1 MSTKDNKD
9 SKKPRKQD
17 YLIDK
22 SADHAPGQV
31 GDEER
36 VFEEFLRERGLKFTR
51 ARKELLR
58 KVFAMHDHFTA
69 DQLLDRLKASGV
81 RASKATVYRTLAVM
95 AESGLLMAH
104 DFGEGALYYEHT
116 HGHGHHDHLFC
127 LNCKAIIEFLDADL
141 EAQQERIVRGLGFR
155 MFTHSLKIYG
165 ICDACNKRGD
175 VSPKVA
181 SLLQGTS
188 TRP

>member
-1 MSTKDNKD
+1 MNAKDPQV
-9 SKKPRKQD
+9 SKRANEKS

-22 SADHAPGQV
+22 SADHAPGAV

-36 VFEEFLRERGLKFTR
+36 VFEAFLRERGLKFTR
-51 ARKELLR
+51 ARKDLLR

-95 AESGLLMAH
+95 AESGLLVGH

-116 HGHGHHDHLFC
+116 HGHAHHDHLFC
-127 LNCKAIIEFLDADL
+127 LNCKGIVEFYDADL
-141 EAQQERIVRGLGFR
+141 ETKQEQIVARLGFQ
-155 MFTHSLKIYG
+155 MLTHSLKIYG
-165 ICDACNKRGD
+165 ICKECSALETVAKRYLHTGRL
-175 VSPKVA
+175 VSQR
-181 SLLQGTS
+181 S
-188 TRP
+188 